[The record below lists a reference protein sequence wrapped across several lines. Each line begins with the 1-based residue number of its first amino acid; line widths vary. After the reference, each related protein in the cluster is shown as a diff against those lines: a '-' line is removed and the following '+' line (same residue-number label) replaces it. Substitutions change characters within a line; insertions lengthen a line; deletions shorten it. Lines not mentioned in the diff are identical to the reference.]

1 MHPLRRRSDSLPK
14 RDPIRDAIAN
24 RAYELFLAR
33 GCAHGRDAEDWLA
46 AEQELMDRRQVT
58 RRAAAA
64 PIDETYQGGV
74 MKRNSF
80 K

>member
-1 MHPLRRRSDSLPK
+1 MHPIRRRSDSLPK

-33 GCAHGRDAEDWLA
+33 GGGHGHDAEDWLA

-58 RRAAAA
+58 RRVGAA
-64 PIDETYQGGV
+64 PIDGSP
-74 MKRNSF
+74 RP
-80 K
+80 

>member
-33 GCAHGRDAEDWLA
+33 GGGHGRDAEDWLA
-46 AEQELMDRRQVT
+46 AERELMDRRQVT
-58 RRAAAA
+58 RRVASG
-64 PIDETYQGGV
+64 PIDGSP
-74 MKRNSF
+74 RP
-80 K
+80 

>member
-33 GCAHGRDAEDWLA
+33 GGGHGHDAEDWLA

-58 RRAAAA
+58 RRVASV
-64 PIDETYQGGV
+64 PIAGSS
-74 MKRNSF
+74 RP
-80 K
+80 

>member
-24 RAYELFLAR
+24 RAYEL
-33 GCAHGRDAEDWLA
+33 GHDAEDWLA

-58 RRAAAA
+58 RRTAAA
-64 PIDETYQGGV
+64 PVDGSP
-74 MKRNSF
+74 RP
-80 K
+80 

>member
-33 GCAHGRDAEDWLA
+33 GCSHGHDAEDWLA

-58 RRAAAA
+58 RRIAAS
-64 PIDETYQGGV
+64 PPDGSP
-74 MKRNSF
+74 RP
-80 K
+80 